1 MPFDTLNDLMPVAS
15 LASND
20 FVLSVNPSVSVKTFA
35 EFIDFAQKANR
46 PLPYALGG
54 NGSSINLRWKRSR
67 NAPASRLPI
76 YRSGEAHQQ
85 RLPR

>member
-54 NGSSINLRWKRSR
+54 NGSQHQLAMETLKKRAGIALTHIPFR
-67 NAPASRLPI
+67 
-76 YRSGEAHQQ
+76 
-85 RLPR
+85 